1 MIFVDIMVLLDP
13 SACKDPPIT
22 RFPLIPAPPITCNEP
37 LCVVF
42 AGVLPL
48 MVIFSSIRVFPF
60 TYNPPWVI
68 CNAPVFEPVVF
79 CVP

>member
-1 MIFVDIMVLLDP
+1 MVLFAP
-13 SACKDPPIT
+13 RAFNDPPIIM
-22 RFPLIPAPPITCNEP
+22 FPLIPAPPITCNEP

-42 AGVLPL
+42 ADIFPL
-48 MVIFSSIRVFPF
+48 MIKFWSISEFPF
-60 TYNPPWVI
+60 TYNPPCEI